1 MTARG
6 MRTIVRG
13 RVQGVGYR
21 AFVLREA
28 RRLGLAGYA
37 RNLPDGSVEVV
48 AGGDALQLDVLAER
62 LRAGPPLARVDGIE
76 RSDVDPPPAGADF
89 GIRP

>member
-48 AGGDALQLDVLAER
+48 AAGDALQLDVLAEQ
-62 LRAGPPLARVDGIE
+62 LRAGPPLARVDDIE
-76 RSDVDPPPAGADF
+76 RTDVDPPPADADF
-89 GIRP
+89 GIRS